1 MNVGNNNAQQSTAQ
15 ISFIIPVYNVKPYL
29 IQCLESII
37 HTNIDKEIILID
49 DGSTDGS
56 LELLKSYQRQY
67 SFITLVCQ
75 SNKGVSVARNI
86 GIKLAKGEYLQFV
99 DSDDYLLTR
108 DYESLIR
115 VAKQYDVDML
125 RWQSLWIM
133 PNGKSLQRYPSILS
147 NSFQIQE
154 TTDATNTTGDIF
166 FQCYLKQTFPVVW
179 LGFYRT
185 KFIKEN
191 NILFQ
196 EHICAGEDRLFMLDF
211 FASKPKNVIEIFK
224 PFYAYRFNPDSL
236 SRRNNKVLIRDIF
249 KATEELHKRYERYS
263 IEQNDIMLNAINRS
277 LFMEYRYAYIE
288 NYLLFSNE
296 EKLATK
302 HLFTS
307 DLIAKMEKS
316 LGIKVEL

>member
-133 PNGKSLQRYPSILS
+133 PNGESLQRYPSILS

-196 EHICAGEDRLFMLDF
+196 EHICAGEDRLFMLDL

-224 PFYAYRFNPDSL
+224 PVYAYRFNPDSL
-236 SRRNNKVLIRDIF
+236 SRRNNKALISDIF

-302 HLFTS
+302 HLFTP
-307 DLIAKMEKS
+307 DIIAKIERS

>member
-1 MNVGNNNAQQSTAQ
+1 MHSRAQHTTAQ

-99 DSDDYLLTR
+99 DSDDYLLNR

-147 NSFQIQE
+147 NAFQIQE

-196 EHICAGEDRLFMLDF
+196 EHICAGEDRLFMLDL
-211 FASKPKNVIEIFK
+211 FASKPKNVIELFK
-224 PFYAYRFNPDSL
+224 PVYAYRFNPDSL

-307 DLIAKMEKS
+307 DLIAKMEKI